1 MVERAYSPRV
11 AILGAQT
18 FSQEGHSVD
27 DRTMKISDEPSNTV
41 TKQIE
46 RMEVSYTV
54 EVKKLSIELIG
65 FGFWITQQV
74 QARVNSAER

>member
-1 MVERAYSPRV
+1 
-11 AILGAQT
+11 
-18 FSQEGHSVD
+18 
-27 DRTMKISDEPSNTV
+27 MKISDEPSNTV

-46 RMEVSYTV
+46 RMEVSYTIEV
-54 EVKKLSIELIG
+54 EKLSIELIG